1 MQLYSVRIKMVRTIK
16 LYQNFNIKNNHKNS
30 IILIGNFDGLHVG
43 HQKLFS
49 LAKKYKK
56 KYKIKIGVF
65 TFEPMPKMFFNK
77 KLKNFRISNK
87 IQKIDLLE
95 KFGVDFVIIKRFDKN
110 FSKTKSIDFIK
121 NILNKKLNAKFIFV
135 SNNFRFGNKREGNVK
150 QLIKY
155 EEICN
160 YKIIKPQP
168 LLTKKK
174 VISSTLIRN
183 FLQNGKLNK
192 ANKLLK
198 RNWSIVG
205 KVQKG
210 RQLGKKFGFP
220 TANIDI
226 KDYVIAKPGVYAVKV
241 KIEKNN
247 KSIKGIA
254 NLGYRPTFK
263 QNKILLEVHLFNFS
277 GNLYNKYLTVDFMK
291 FIRKEKKF
299 KNVDQ
304 LKRQIKSDLLKAKK
318 IK

>member
-1 MQLYSVRIKMVRTIK
+1 MVKSIKV
-16 LYQNFNIKNNHKNS
+16 YQNFNIKKDHKNS

-49 LAKKYKK
+49 FAKKYKK
-56 KYKIKIGVF
+56 KHKIKIGVF

-77 KLKNFRISNK
+77 NLKNFRISNK
-87 IQKIDLLE
+87 IQKIGLLK
-95 KFGVDFVIIKRFDKN
+95 KFGVDFVVVKKFDKN
-110 FSKTKSIDFIK
+110 FSKTKSISFIK
-121 NILNKKLNAKFIFV
+121 NILNTKLNAKFIFV
-135 SNNFRFGNKREGNVK
+135 SNNFKFGNKREGNVK
-150 QLIKY
+150 QLKKY
-155 EEICN
+155 EDVYN

-168 LLTKKK
+168 LLMRKK

-183 FLQNGKLNK
+183 FLQKGKLDK
-192 ANKLLK
+192 VNKLLN
-198 RNWSIVG
+198 RSWSIVG

-210 RQLGKKFGFP
+210 RQLGKKLGFP

-226 KDYVIAKPGVYAVKV
+226 KDYVIAKPGVYGVKV
-241 KIEKNN
+241 KIQKNN

-291 FIRKEKKF
+291 FIRKEIKF

-304 LKRQIKSDLLKAKK
+304 LKKQVKSDLLRAKK

>member
-1 MQLYSVRIKMVRTIK
+1 MVKSIKE
-16 LYQNFNIKNNHKNS
+16 YQNFNIKKDHKNS
-30 IILIGNFDGLHVG
+30 IILIGNFDGLHIG
-43 HQKLFS
+43 HQKLFA

-56 KYKIKIGVF
+56 KYKFKIGVF

-77 KLKNFRISNK
+77 DLKNFRISNR
-87 IQKIDLLE
+87 IQKIILLE
-95 KFGVDFVIIKRFDKN
+95 KLDVDFVIVKKFDKN
-110 FSKTKSIDFIK
+110 FSKTKSNKFIK
-121 NILNKKLNAKFIFV
+121 DILCKKLNAKFIFV

-155 EEICN
+155 EDIYD
-160 YKIIKPQP
+160 YKIVKPQP
-168 LLTKKK
+168 LLMSKK
-174 VISSTLIRN
+174 VISSTLIRS
-183 FLQNGKLNK
+183 FLQNGDLKK
-192 ANKLLK
+192 ANILLN

-241 KIEKNN
+241 KIEKN
-247 KSIKGIA
+247 KRYFKGIA

-291 FIRKEKKF
+291 FIRKEIKF

-304 LKRQIKSDLLKAKK
+304 LKRQIKSDILRAKK